1 MLSIV
6 VVVITV
12 SVMVVFMFMTSAV
25 VVPIV
30 VVVPVV
36 IVFNTA
42 AISLPVT
49 RIEPFTVVVRR
60 HPASS
65 LVGWSSPIAS
75 VPPVMPSYGIPI
87 TLHPQEL
94 RTWPFWQNPNH
105 PSRRWWSDRYSNRY
119 LRLDY
124 RARG

>member
-12 SVMVVFMFMTSAV
+12 SIMVVFMFMTSAV
-25 VVPIV
+25 VIPIV

-42 AISLPVT
+42 AISFPVT
-49 RIEPFTVVVRR
+49 RIEPFTVVVR
-60 HPASS
+60 HDPASS

-94 RTWPFWQNPNH
+94 RTRPFWQNPNH
-105 PSRRWWSDRYSNRY
+105 PSRRCWSYRYSN
-119 LRLDY
+119 
-124 RARG
+124 

>member
-12 SVMVVFMFMTSAV
+12 PVMVVVMFMTSAV
-25 VVPIV
+25 VVPIM

-42 AISLPVT
+42 AISFPVT

-87 TLHPQEL
+87 PPHPQEL
-94 RTWPFWQNPNH
+94 RTWPVWHNPNH

-124 RARG
+124 QARG

>member
-1 MLSIV
+1 VLSIV

-12 SVMVVFMFMTSAV
+12 SVMFMFITFAV

-36 IVFNTA
+36 IVLNTT
-42 AISLPVT
+42 AISFPVT
-49 RIEPFTVVVRR
+49 RIEPFTVVVRH

-87 TLHPQEL
+87 TPHPQEL

-105 PSRRWWSDRYSNRY
+105 PRRRWWSNCNSNGY
-119 LRLDY
+119 LRVDC
-124 RARG
+124 RACG